1 MHLFVWDER
10 SFVFVAAAHY
20 NEWYDLCM
28 YVCSSEQLLREK
40 IEAVGELASIK
51 SVMEEEKAKASFNI
65 KELEV
70 SLSTLELEN
79 QVCLYGARDLASSL

>member
-1 MHLFVWDER
+1 MDR
-10 SFVFVAAAHY
+10 A
-20 NEWYDLCM
+20 
-28 YVCSSEQLLREK
+28 EQLLKEK

-51 SVMEEEKAKASFNI
+51 SVAEEERAKANFNI

-79 QVCLYGARDLASSL
+79 QVLFSPPFFTFCLCLHVHLGYRI

>member
-1 MHLFVWDER
+1 MWF
-10 SFVFVAAAHY
+10 
-20 NEWYDLCM
+20 M
-28 YVCSSEQLLREK
+28 YVCVCSSEQLLREK

-79 QVCLYGARDLASSL
+79 QVCLYGAQDLASSL

>member
-1 MHLFVWDER
+1 
-10 SFVFVAAAHY
+10 
-20 NEWYDLCM
+20 M
-28 YVCSSEQLLREK
+28 YACSSEQLLREK
-40 IEAVGELASIK
+40 IEAVGELASMK

-79 QVCLYGARDLASSL
+79 QVYNLQCMCMIICNVYLLSSSHFFVSFLESEDRDR

>member
-1 MHLFVWDER
+1 
-10 SFVFVAAAHY
+10 
-20 NEWYDLCM
+20 M

-79 QVCLYGARDLASSL
+79 QVCLYGARDRASSLYPCISLRVLRI